1 MAAAPSL
8 QARCATG
15 PAADATIIADRHLAL
30 GAPIPAHALRLIV
43 DTDCS
48 TDRQEASR

>member
-1 MAAAPSL
+1 MAASPSL

-15 PAADATIIADRHLAL
+15 PAADAANLANRFEAMGEPPPWPL
-30 GAPIPAHALRLIV
+30 LEALLA
-43 DTDCS
+43 DCS